1 MDILFEY
8 LFFVEKKEEADV
20 KFESPL
26 NYIGSKAKM
35 ITPETPLPQAAIN
48 TALLSLGLSR
58 ELSIMELSKAM
69 AFCLLFHA
77 N

>member
-1 MDILFEY
+1 VSDSC
-8 LFFVEKKEEADV
+8 KSSAQTAR
-20 KFESPL
+20 S
-26 NYIGSKAKM
+26 IGSKAKM